1 MIISAYVLSVIMEIK
16 TAPPGSITRI
26 DLGDLSQS
34 PRLLTVGDRHISVA
48 HHVFEKG
55 LGILIES
62 DAPTLIDFSKDGMRF
77 GYTISRRVAAYGCD
91 LKIVDHMHRDPGVFI
106 DGTGRNDVNFQVTR
120 PGDVHCMWQQTT
132 KKGLHEVDWLTFVR
146 QNKRWGRI
154 SLGKAGAGDI
164 MGMTGYLAAIPP
176 ESFTRIT
183 QNGALVEIK
192 KSLTVVL
199 EHGTMNVILDEEK
212 GTCFLLSVE

>member
-154 SLGKAGAGDI
+154 SLGKAGAGDN
-164 MGMTGYLAAIPP
+164 GYDGVFGSNSSGIFYENNP
-176 ESFTRIT
+176 EWRVGRNQKITHGSLGTR
-183 QNGALVEIK
+183 
-192 KSLTVVL
+192 
-199 EHGTMNVILDEEK
+199 HDERDS
-212 GTCFLLSVE
+212 G